1 MVKKGK
7 SAATKK
13 LLDLKSAKIESLYE
27 ELHAMKAER
36 AKQQLHLEFRLTT
49 VAATKKLNPKVDIGF
64 LAKKWAILYQRK
76 KVGVLQ
82 YSEGGRKTEYKID
95 HYRLE
100 SPPDNLNCSSPWLA
114 ARVFN
119 KLVLEYWSSRDVNSQ
134 DVSFE
139 EKLFEDLQPHS
150 SLTELHMFNY
160 MGNSFK
166 IFIP

>member
-49 VAATKKLNPKVDIGF
+49 RTTLLVVLEMFGISSPVAATKKLNPKVDIGF

-100 SPPDNLNCSSPWLA
+100 SPPDNLNGSSPWF
-114 ARVFN
+114 R
-119 KLVLEYWSSRDVNSQ
+119 Y
-134 DVSFE
+134 
-139 EKLFEDLQPHS
+139 
-150 SLTELHMFNY
+150 
-160 MGNSFK
+160 
-166 IFIP
+166 